1 MSGAAPVRSVT
12 TLGWAAGT
20 GSLGACALVVFA
32 TAFNAL
38 LDLVG
43 AALRVFTDVPPTDTS
58 RIVVVAATAVCLC
71 MAISLG
77 GGWVLAGAPAG
88 LVPGWLAGLVAGL
101 LGVGAGVVV
110 MSTGLGLA
118 PF

>member
-1 MSGAAPVRSVT
+1 MSSRAPARSAT
-12 TLGWAAGT
+12 ILGWAVGT

-32 TAFNAL
+32 AAFTTL
-38 LDLVG
+38 LNVLG
-43 AALRVFTDVPPTDTS
+43 AVLRVFTDVPPTDTP
-58 RIVVVAATAVCLC
+58 RIVVVATTAVGLCL
-71 MAISLG
+71 ATSLG

-88 LVPGWLAGLVAGL
+88 LVPRWLAGLAAGL

-110 MSTGLGLA
+110 MSFGLGLA